1 MNRDTTRLAHP
12 LISSHN
18 TPMKR
23 DAALARLRPLEQ
35 ALRSQGLSALFL
47 FGSVARDEASEAS
60 DVDLLF
66 DVPQDVRFSLFDQA
80 RVQNAIE
87 DELCVGVDLVPLE
100 ALRPTVRARVE
111 ADLVRVF

>member
-1 MNRDTTRLAHP
+1 
-12 LISSHN
+12 
-18 TPMKR
+18 MKR